1 LILTAEKSFFS
12 WNCQESGPA
21 FLIGITFLIFGDLK
35 IQQMGFFKAI
45 LSSCLGALV
54 AMILFALLVI
64 AVISAMTSEK
74 QVIVAGDSVLHL
86 SLDAP
91 INELEVQNPFSELPL
106 PGAGRQNIG
115 LMQLISAIE
124 HARDDEKIRGIY
136 LEVSY
141 PMAFYSTVE
150 EIRQSLQDFRQSG
163 KWVIAYDE
171 TMSEAGYYLSSVADK
186 VYLNPE
192 GTIEF
197 NGLTARFTSFKK
209 LFDKLEIKPQVFR
222 VGEFKSA
229 VEPFMMEKMSEE
241 NRLQLQSMINSVY
254 DEMLDGI
261 AESRGISEEELRR
274 MSGQMLIRNAEDA
287 VAYGLVDSLLYFDE
301 FESLLKKR
309 TGVEESDKLSL
320 VKYSQYQKSYSPF
333 GPSGNEIAVIV
344 AEGTILPGS
353 SEEQTQPLVGADT
366 YEKLIRRARLNDRVK
381 AIVIRVNSPGGEYQS
396 SDRIWREIE
405 LAAEVKPVIASMGDF
420 AASGGYYISMACDT
434 IVAQPETVTGSI
446 GIFGMMFDMSN
457 FFDHKL
463 GITFEEVK
471 TGNYG
476 ELFTVT
482 RPLTGPEKEFWQKT
496 LDDNYEDFLAK
507 AAEGRGLTKE
517 QVRSVAAGRVWTGTE
532 AMANGLVDLLG
543 GFDEAVKIAVEKAG
557 VADDYRLRYYPERK
571 SFLELWISQAQD
583 DARAR
588 AVQAELGEF
597 HIWYQQL
604 KNLKEYQGT
613 QARMP
618 FEFTL
623 E

>member
-1 LILTAEKSFFS
+1 
-12 WNCQESGPA
+12 
-21 FLIGITFLIFGDLK
+21 
-35 IQQMGFFKAI
+35 MGFFKAI